1 MRKLLV
7 LALPLVALSACT
19 VGPDYERPEITGEV
33 GEWSQ
38 GDIDSAAPD
47 VEAWRELGDP
57 VLARLVEEAVAANLD
72 IAQAEARLRQ
82 ARAGLDAAAG
92 GRVPEVAAN
101 ASATRQRLSENGQL
115 PVGSLPGF
123 APEYSLFDA
132 GFDASWELDLWGGT
146 KRGIEAARYRLGAA
160 DALAAESRLRVVAET
175 VRAYVQLREAQAE
188 GELARRDVSAR
199 ETIARLARQSYEAG
213 EIARGP
219 AADADAALSAARAR
233 VPAAEAKA
241 VAAAN
246 ALAVLTGK
254 PPEGTADLLDEP
266 APVPTPPR
274 AVRAGLR
281 ADVLRRRP
289 DVIAAEYQLAAAT
302 ADVGVQTAQLF
313 PKISL
318 LGSIGQQA
326 RSVGDLASGDSLRFT
341 VGPTLAWPIFA
352 GGRIRAQIRAADARA
367 DEAAATYEQAVL
379 SALADSETALNRYN
393 AARAAWAALETARA
407 DAATSVEMARQRYEA
422 GEDSLIAFNRA
433 RLAYDEAERAALS
446 AKAQAIDAHA
456 AAIKALGGG
465 WSYPEEGASG

>member
-19 VGPDYERPEITGEV
+19 VGRDYERPDVSGQV
-33 GEWSQ
+33 GIWSQ
-38 GDIDSAAPD
+38 DGIDSAEI
-47 VEAWRELGDP
+47 EAEGWLALGDP
-57 VLARLVEEAVAANLD
+57 VLSELVEQAVAANRD
-72 IAQAEARLRQ
+72 IAQAQARLRQ

-92 GRVPEVAAN
+92 GRVPEVAVN

-115 PVGSLPGF
+115 PVGALPGF
-123 APEYSLFDA
+123 EPEYSLFDA

-146 KRGIEAARYRLGAA
+146 RRAVEAAGYRVGAA
-160 DALAAESRLRVVAET
+160 EALSREARLRVVAET

-188 GELARRDVSAR
+188 RELAATDLSAR
-199 ETIARLARQSYEAG
+199 ETVARLAHQSYEAG

-219 AADADAALSAARAR
+219 AAEADAALSAARAR
-233 VPAAEAKA
+233 LPAAEAKA

-246 ALAVLTGK
+246 ALAVLTGQ
-254 PPEGTADLLDEP
+254 PPEGTAHLLYEP
-266 APVPTPPR
+266 APVPTPPE

-302 ADVGVQTAQLF
+302 ADIGVQTAQLF

-318 LGSIGQQA
+318 IGSIGQQA
-326 RSVGDLASGDSLRFT
+326 RAVGDLASGDSLRFT
-341 VGPTLAWPIFA
+341 VGPTLSWPIFA

-367 DEAAATYEQAVL
+367 DEAAAAYEQAVL
-379 SALADSETALNRYN
+379 GALADSETALNRYN
-393 AARAAWAALETARA
+393 AARAAWDALEAARA
-407 DAATSVEMARQRYEA
+407 DAATSLELARQRYEA
-422 GEDSLIAFNRA
+422 GEDSRIAFSQA
-433 RLAYDEAERAALS
+433 QIAYDEAERAALS
-446 AKAQAIDAHA
+446 AKGDAVAAHA

-465 WSYPEEGASG
+465 WTLDADPDAG

>member
-7 LALPLVALSACT
+7 LALPFVALSACT
-19 VGPDYERPEITGEV
+19 VGPDYERPDVTGQV
-33 GEWSQ
+33 GAWSQ
-38 GDIDSAAPD
+38 DGIDSAEI
-47 VEAWRELGDP
+47 EAEGWRALGDP
-57 VLARLVEEAVAANLD
+57 VLTELVEKAVAANRD
-72 IAQAEARLRQ
+72 IAQAQARLRQ

-115 PVGSLPGF
+115 PVGALPGF
-123 APEYSLFDA
+123 APEFSLFDA

-146 KRGIEAARYRLGAA
+146 RRAVEAAGYRVGAA
-160 DALAAESRLRVVAET
+160 EALSREARLRVVAET

-188 GELARRDVSAR
+188 SALAAADLSAR

-219 AADADAALSAARAR
+219 AADADAALNAAHAR
-233 VPAAEAKA
+233 LPAAEAKA
-241 VAAAN
+241 VAATN
-246 ALAVLTGK
+246 ALAVLTGQ
-254 PPEGTADLLDEP
+254 PPEGTAHLLSQP
-266 APVPTPPR
+266 APVPTPPE

-302 ADVGVQTAQLF
+302 ADIGVQTAQLF

-318 LGSIGQQA
+318 IGSIGQQA
-326 RSVGDLASGDSLRFT
+326 RAVGYLASGDSLRFT
-341 VGPTLAWPIFA
+341 VGPTLSWPIFA

-367 DEAAATYEQAVL
+367 DEAAAAYEQAVL
-379 SALADSETALNRYN
+379 GALADSETALNRYN
-393 AARAAWAALETARA
+393 AARAAWDALEAARA
-407 DAATSVEMARQRYEA
+407 DAATSLELARQRYEA
-422 GEDSLIAFNRA
+422 GEDSRIAFSQA
-433 RLAYDEAERAALS
+433 QIAYDEAERAALS
-446 AKAQAIDAHA
+446 AKGDAVASHA

-465 WSYPEEGASG
+465 WTLDANPDAG